1 MYKLLIKT
9 ICVLTIFIS
18 LPVTAQDN
26 KHALPLRG
34 INLVGAG
41 FASSAL
47 PGRENFDYIFPSAS
61 DIKIYAD
68 FGMEV
73 IRLSFLWERLQ
84 PELDKPLNAQYLN
97 GIESVVREANNHG
110 LFVILDVHN
119 YGAYQSK
126 LIGSDEVTQ
135 DSFNNLW
142 FRLATHFKDDKNVM
156 FGIMNE
162 PNRHSAAEWFSI
174 SQGALLA
181 IRGAGAKQKILVP
194 STFWSSAYRFFKK
207 DGTYSNAELLGTIKD
222 PENNFIFEVHIYFD
236 SDSSGTHDT
245 CPDGEDIGVERIK
258 DITQWLKT
266 NKFQAILGEFGASQN
281 STCLKNLDKT
291 LAYMDANN
299 DAWYGWAYW
308 AAGPWLGDYM
318 FSVYPPDTN
327 KYPQAKILKK
337 YIDKT
342 Q

>member
-9 ICVLTIFIS
+9 ICVLTIFIA

-61 DIKIYAD
+61 DIKIYTD

-73 IRLSFLWERLQ
+73 MRLSFLWERLQ

-126 LIGSDEVTQ
+126 LIGSDEVTRN
-135 DSFNNLW
+135 SFNNLW

-156 FGIMNE
+156 FGIMN
-162 PNRHSAAEWFSI
+162 PIGIVRR
-174 SQGALLA
+174 
-181 IRGAGAKQKILVP
+181 RGFQFRKMH
-194 STFWSSAYRFFKK
+194 FWQFAVR
-207 DGTYSNAELLGTIKD
+207 GQ
-222 PENNFIFEVHIYFD
+222 
-236 SDSSGTHDT
+236 
-245 CPDGEDIGVERIK
+245 R
-258 DITQWLKT
+258 
-266 NKFQAILGEFGASQN
+266 
-281 STCLKNLDKT
+281 
-291 LAYMDANN
+291 
-299 DAWYGWAYW
+299 
-308 AAGPWLGDYM
+308 
-318 FSVYPPDTN
+318 
-327 KYPQAKILKK
+327 KK
-337 YIDKT
+337 YLCPPHSGQARTDF
-342 Q
+342 